1 VNRHDVR
8 ASAVRSVDATAGARA
23 ASKDMFRRLSRIETP
38 ISFNHSQT
46 EIPMNKVAITTFVLA
61 AALGASTAF
70 AQQKMDEMKSM
81 DMSKTPA
88 ASAPAAMSHQATGIV
103 KKVDAKAG
111 LVTLAH
117 EPVKTMNWP
126 AMTMGFQ
133 VKDKMLFD
141 DLAVGK
147 KVDFEFVQGSK
158 GSVVT
163 AVK

>member
-1 VNRHDVR
+1 
-8 ASAVRSVDATAGARA
+8 
-23 ASKDMFRRLSRIETP
+23 
-38 ISFNHSQT
+38 
-46 EIPMNKVAITTFVLA
+46 MNKISITTYVFA
-61 AALGASTAF
+61 AALATSTAF
-70 AQQKMDEMKSM
+70 AQQKTDEMKSM

-88 ASAPAAMSHQATGIV
+88 ASAPAATSHQATGIV

-117 EPVKTMNWP
+117 EPVKSMHWP

-141 DLAVGK
+141 KLAVGK
-147 KVDFEFVQGSK
+147 KVDFEFVQDSK
-158 GSVVT
+158 GYVVT

>member
-1 VNRHDVR
+1 
-8 ASAVRSVDATAGARA
+8 
-23 ASKDMFRRLSRIETP
+23 
-38 ISFNHSQT
+38 
-46 EIPMNKVAITTFVLA
+46 MNKVAITTFVLA
-61 AALGASTAF
+61 ATLGASTAF

-81 DMSKTPA
+81 DMNKMPA
-88 ASAPAAMSHQATGIV
+88 ASAPAAMSHQATGVV

-141 DLAVGK
+141 KLTIGK

-158 GSVVT
+158 GYVVT

>member
-1 VNRHDVR
+1 
-8 ASAVRSVDATAGARA
+8 
-23 ASKDMFRRLSRIETP
+23 
-38 ISFNHSQT
+38 
-46 EIPMNKVAITTFVLA
+46 MNKVAVTTFVLA

-81 DMSKTPA
+81 DMSKPA

-103 KKVDAKAG
+103 KKFDTKAG

-117 EPVKTMNWP
+117 EPVKSMNWP

-141 DLAVGK
+141 KLSVGK

-158 GSVVT
+158 GYVVT
-163 AVK
+163 GVK